1 MTKVI
6 SQNRVMY
13 FFYYQISEMEIKE
26 LHRSAT
32 LILIYIILLAL
43 VKVSSVEPLTEKDQ
57 ALSQSSEQE
66 SVESANYLYYPEL
79 KMYYSPIESLYIYFD
94 EGRWVSQKSLPT
106 KYREIKL
113 KELQYLSVEDIAA
126 EESAYITVSEF

>member
-1 MTKVI
+1 
-6 SQNRVMY
+6 
-13 FFYYQISEMEIKE
+13 MEIKE
-26 LHRSAT
+26 LHRSAA

>member
-26 LHRSAT
+26 LHRSAA